1 MVKTKIKVLGAD
13 SKFRTITLGGLK
25 PQRFQML
32 VLGNAAAVRMKERV
46 SKGRGSSDA
55 PMPALKP
62 NYRKAKWRAGLT
74 AFRDLWSYGVAV
86 RAKGVKSRSIGNDHM
101 LDALRCTYAD
111 DRIARIDVSTQ
122 SGRIKARAN
131 EERAPWFGLSPKDQ
145 QALGTEFRKIFGP
158 GAQLGVGGGVTNGY
172 APKWMDPLGQA
183 SAGSFVRRG
192 RSLFKMVG

>member
-13 SKFRTITLGGLK
+13 NKFRSVTLAGLK

-32 VLGNAAAVRMKERV
+32 VLGNAAAVLMKERV

-55 PMPALKP
+55 RMPALKP
-62 NYRKAKWRAGLT
+62 TYRKAKWRAGLT
-74 AFRDLWSYGVAV
+74 AYRDLWSFGVGA
-86 RAKGVKSRSIGNDHM
+86 RAKGVKARSTGNEHM

-145 QALGTEFRKIFGP
+145 QALGAEFRKIFGP
-158 GAQLGVGGGVTNGY
+158 GAQLGVGGSVTNGY